1 MHFPGHSSKKEE
13 SAQTALTQLNSW
25 FPTTKNPVIISAP
38 MYLIANGTLAAEV
51 SKAGGIG
58 FIAGGFDFRPG
69 SSQLTNLSN
78 ELLLARKALDLA
90 DRPLTPLPSIGVGLL
105 LTHTVSV
112 PHIVDTVLPILQEHS
127 PQAVWLFASDP
138 DFESSSEPGAKGT
151 AKQLIEAFHA
161 SGFVVF
167 FQVGTVKDARKAVQ
181 DGADVI
187 VAQGIDAGG
196 HQFAEGSGIVS
207 LVPEVVD
214 MVEKEFKPK
223 GREVVVV
230 AAGGVADGRGVASA
244 LGLGAEGVVLGT
256 RFIVA
261 TEAAT
266 PEFRRKL
273 ILETND
279 GGLNTVKSHFHD
291 QINSTK
297 IWHNVYDGRAVRGAS
312 YDDHAAG
319 LPFEENDK
327 KFKEAASVGD
337 NSRAVTWA
345 GTAIGLVKDQR
356 PAGEI
361 VKELREEAKERIR
374 KIQVYAA

>member
-1 MHFPGHSSKKEE
+1 MHFPGHSRKKEE
-13 SAQTALTQLNSW
+13 SAQTALTMLNSW

-38 MYLIANGTLAAEV
+38 MYGIANGTLAAEV

-58 FIAGGFDFRPG
+58 FVGGGFDFRPN
-69 SSQLTNLSN
+69 SPQLTTLSN
-78 ELLLARKALDLA
+78 ELTLARKALDLA

-112 PHIVDTVLPILQEHS
+112 PHITDTVLPILQEHS
-127 PQAVWLFASDP
+127 PQAVWLFANDP
-138 DFESSSEPGAKGT
+138 DFEASSEPGAKGT

-196 HQFAEGSGIVS
+196 HQLAKGSGIVS

-214 MVEKEFKPK
+214 MIEKEFK

-273 ILETND
+273 ILETTD
-279 GGLNTVKSHFHD
+279 GGLNTVKSDFHD

-319 LPFEENDK
+319 LPFEENIK
-327 KFKEAASVGD
+327 KFKEAASAGD
-337 NSRAVTWA
+337 NSRTVTWA
-345 GTAIGLVKDQR
+345 GTAVGLVKDQK
-356 PAGEI
+356 PAGDI
-361 VKELREEAKERIR
+361 VRELREEAKQRIK
-374 KIQVYAA
+374 KIQGFAA